1 MRPDPATH
9 PDSALRSRFLGIRW
23 PLFFQAAPKPP
34 ASSPVMCATSTT
46 PAQFTWRVI
55 LAAKHWTLPAGVLQ
69 IISQVAATFT
79 PVIAGL
85 AIDHGVRDGNARTL
99 TGWLV
104 VLAVVVVAGSLI
116 GRTGSRMGLYGM
128 QQVQHRL
135 RMQVTDRLLDPAG
148 MADRRLG
155 GALLSVATSDV
166 FRLAAAMQL
175 LVYPVGQIA
184 AVLAAGVIL
193 LVIAWPLG
201 LAILLGTPALLWLM
215 TVAGRP
221 LQRRS
226 QVQQRRVA
234 AATGQAADLITG
246 YRVIKG
252 LRAEDVSADRYRT
265 VSATARDGAVA
276 VHGSRGVYLGA
287 MGAVSAV
294 FLAAL
299 TVSAAGLALGGHL
312 TVGQL
317 ISVVGVLQFLM
328 GPLNG
333 LGNSIGTTWATA
345 VSSAGRVLTVL
356 NADVAR
362 TGGSACLPGAP
373 VAVTVHCDPPLTVA
387 AGECLGVRSSGPAA
401 RELMASL
408 SDGRVTLVTENS
420 TVSGTDLPVEVYRRT
435 VLTPPHTADLAD
447 ATLAENLTAGGSADD
462 GGVGD
467 GVHTGE
473 RVDRALYASAS
484 TDILDGLPDGLDS
497 RVGEG
502 GTRLSGGQ
510 RQRIA
515 LARALT
521 ADAPVLV
528 LHDPTTAVD
537 AVTEH
542 TIAGRLPGARDDRMT
557 IIITESAALL
567 AACDRVV
574 DL

>member
-1 MRPDPATH
+1 MRPDPAQE
-9 PDSALRSRFLGIRW
+9 PDSALRSHLLGIHW
-23 PLFFQAAPKPP
+23 PLFFQAAPEPP
-34 ASSPVMCATSTT
+34 SPAPVPCDVSTT
-46 PAQFTWRVI
+46 PARFTWRVI
-55 LAAKHWTLPAGVLQ
+55 LAARRWTLPAGVLQ
-69 IISQVAATFT
+69 IISQVAATVT

-85 AIDHGVRDGNARTL
+85 AIDHGVRDGDARAL

-104 VLAVVVVAGSLI
+104 LLAVVVVAGSLI

-148 MADRRLG
+148 TADRRLG

-184 AVLAAGVIL
+184 AVIAAGVIL

-201 LAILLGTPALLWLM
+201 LAVLLGTPLLLWLM
-215 TVAGRP
+215 TVAGHP

-226 QVQQRRVA
+226 QIQQRRVA

-252 LRAEDVSADRYRT
+252 LRAEDVAADRYRE
-265 VSATARDGAVA
+265 VSATACDGAVA
-276 VHGSRGVYLGA
+276 VHGSRGVYLGT

-299 TVSAAGLALGGHL
+299 TIGAAGLALGGHI

-317 ISVVGVLQFLM
+317 IATVGVLQFLT

-333 LGNSIGTTWATA
+333 LGNSVGTTWATA
-345 VSSAGRVLTVL
+345 VSSAERVLTVL

-362 TGGSACLPGAP
+362 TGGSASLPGAP

-387 AGECLGVRSSGPAA
+387 AGECLGVRASGPAA
-401 RELMASL
+401 RELVTACT
-408 SDGRVTLVTENS
+408 DGQVTLMTENG
-420 TVSGTDLPVEVYRRT
+420 TVSGTDLPVGVYRRT
-435 VLTPPHTADLAD
+435 VLVPPHTADLAD
-447 ATLAENLTAGGSADD
+447 ATLAENLIAGDTD
-462 GGVGD
+462 GGD
-467 GVHTGE
+467 ARTRE
-473 RVDRALYASAS
+473 LVDCALDASAS
-484 TDILDGLPDGLDS
+484 TDILDSLPDGLDS
-497 RVGEG
+497 QVGEG

-515 LARALT
+515 LARALA

-542 TIAGRLPGARDDRMT
+542 TIASRLPGARQSGPDRMT
-557 IIITESAALL
+557 IIVTGSAALL
-567 AACDRVV
+567 ATCDRVV